1 MQMLHMIKN
10 KETILN
16 METQESKY
24 NLPGSTAKALI
35 TLTNLCFDTI
45 TVTTKTYF
53 SNYFK
58 MSASVTILCL
68 VYFILLCILV
78 SSINWKVS
86 SLKLLEYLWKVGIG
100 QEICKERD
108 STKIMHQQL
117 CLSLTAWLKNKSI
130 IQQFKNTVLNNS

>member
-45 TVTTKTYF
+45 TVTTKT
-53 SNYFK
+53 
-58 MSASVTILCL
+58 
-68 VYFILLCILV
+68 
-78 SSINWKVS
+78 
-86 SLKLLEYLWKVGIG
+86 
-100 QEICKERD
+100 
-108 STKIMHQQL
+108 
-117 CLSLTAWLKNKSI
+117 SLTLFYFAFLFHLLIEK
-130 IQQFKNTVLNNS
+130 FLP